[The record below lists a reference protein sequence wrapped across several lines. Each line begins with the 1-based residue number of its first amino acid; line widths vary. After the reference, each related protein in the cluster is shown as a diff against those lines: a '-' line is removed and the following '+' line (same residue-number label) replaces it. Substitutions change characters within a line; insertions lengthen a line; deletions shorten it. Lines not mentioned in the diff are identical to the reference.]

1 MLKDAPILLLDEATS
16 ALDLESERQVRE
28 ALDKLMQGR
37 TTLIVA
43 HRPSSIIDADL
54 IYVMDEGRLIESGC
68 HKDLVDAGGVYARL
82 YRVDSV
88 GESILPAPNQVA
100 N

>member
-1 MLKDAPILLLDEATS
+1 MVGIASKIVDLRRLK
-16 ALDLESERQVRE
+16 
-28 ALDKLMQGR
+28 G
-37 TTLIVA
+37 
-43 HRPSSIIDADL
+43 IDADL